1 MKKAALKFVP
11 VLIILGLIMFTNTNI
26 TLKSFNL
33 NWVDDLSSFASSI
46 MDTQELEKDEVTV
59 NYVVD
64 GDTVN
69 VTLPNGSKES
79 VRLLLIDTPES
90 KHPNKPKQP
99 YGEEASEF
107 AKETLSEGQTVTLE
121 KGDPERDKYDRLL
134 GYIWIDDNTNFNQLM
149 IEEGFARVAYIQ
161 EPNTKYLEQF
171 KEAEKQA
178 ENEGRN
184 IWSIEG
190 YAENEFEE
198 Y

>member
-1 MKKAALKFVP
+1 MR
-11 VLIILGLIMFTNTNI
+11 GI
-26 TLKSFNL
+26 TLKKTFIKLIIPVVIVLSFLGFSDINTSKSFIDEVASVATTL
-33 NWVDDLSSFASSI
+33 LDDMKNQQLK
-46 MDTQELEKDEVTV
+46 KDEVTI

-107 AKETLSEGQTVTLE
+107 AKETLREGQTVTLE
-121 KGDPERDKYDRLL
+121 KGYPERDKYDRLL

-178 ENEGRN
+178 EKEGRN
-184 IWSIEG
+184 I
-190 YAENEFEE
+190 
-198 Y
+198 